1 MNKDTEFLKQMGQ
14 RIRQIRNE
22 MNMTKDALAK
32 AMGVTGQFLGVVEAG
47 RSAIS
52 YEKLKKLCE
61 LSGYTSDYIL
71 FGKDMEMLNETKAL
85 FLEYNEEQVE
95 DACEILKRMSKIVRR
110 NPSKGSIYYDEKYG
124 RK

>member
-22 MNMTKDALAK
+22 MDMTKDALAK

-110 NPSKGSIYYDEKYG
+110 NPSKGSI
-124 RK
+124 